1 VGLVNPGPG
10 PICGERGGKCPR
22 RVAPVSI
29 RGDPLI
35 PKPIRCRAVDQ
46 VVRPSAAP
54 PGHRHPPG
62 QAARSPLPRRIWCSR
77 SRCTLTTPSSF
88 PPRTGSWSPAVH
100 RVVVSRSRVT
110 TGAVPGLTHSYTG
123 VEVDCPATD
132 LSARA
137 QRCTER
143 ADRNGPDLIEA
154 WANRPP
160 SLCCRPVRAA
170 ATRFLNRRWAVPR

>member
-35 PKPIRCRAVDQ
+35 PKPSRCRAVDQ

-62 QAARSPLPRRIWCSR
+62 QAARSPLPRRILR

-100 RVVVSRSRVT
+100 RVVVSRSRVP
-110 TGAVPGLTHSYTG
+110 TGAGPGLTHSYTD

-143 ADRNGPDLIEA
+143 ADRNGPDLIEV

-170 ATRFLNRRWAVPR
+170 ATRFLNRRWAVSR